1 MSDLKKYSVEWTID
15 MIGFQGDEP
24 GKVQKA
30 IAKIKEIIQQGIDVS
45 FSQILNTLWKTFP
58 TISFAV
64 ARGLEPAEA
73 DAVEGARHAERHSPR
88 GRRGK

>member
-1 MSDLKKYSVEWTID
+1 

-45 FSQILNTLWKTFP
+45 F
-58 TISFAV
+58 
-64 ARGLEPAEA
+64 
-73 DAVEGARHAERHSPR
+73 
-88 GRRGK
+88 

>member
-1 MSDLKKYSVEWTID
+1 

-45 FSQILNTLWKTFP
+45 FRQLHTLWKTFP

-73 DAVEGARHAERHSPR
+73 DAVEGARHAKRNSPR

>member
-1 MSDLKKYSVEWTID
+1 

-45 FSQILNTLWKTFP
+45 FQQLFNTLWKTFP
-58 TISFAV
+58 TFSLAV

-73 DAVEGARHAERHSPR
+73 DAVEGARHAERNSPR